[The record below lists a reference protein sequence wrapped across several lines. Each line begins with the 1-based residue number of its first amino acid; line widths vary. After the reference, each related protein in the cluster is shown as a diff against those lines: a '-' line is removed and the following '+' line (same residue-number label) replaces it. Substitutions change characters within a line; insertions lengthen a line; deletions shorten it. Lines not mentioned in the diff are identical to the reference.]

1 MLYSKSACI
10 IVVFGYLGLLLVPAM
25 ALGQTLEEASQTS
38 KPERN
43 TDQLEHKLMIQGSDS
58 SNGISVEVITL
69 LGGIATTV
77 AAAFIAWHRERRT
90 PLPAEQEKI
99 IHDIVKA
106 WYNSSYLDVYKAIW
120 NDIQWND
127 IQRAS
132 QLKSDGICYSKS
144 DISIEEKIDYYWRGL
159 CIKEFKM
166 AYFSKRFR
174 LIAGNKSLPNDPN
187 DDKPLIEYLAK
198 KKTRLGLKNKKE
210 IEEIIQHIKTDT
222 EAEYHAWVQKA
233 LPEVA
238 EIAVTSALGP
248 NTTIH
253 EKDYDILVEKSLD
266 IIKRLMIF
274 YFLAED
280 RIVVETLIRS
290 KLTEKFLKLRDSK

>member
-1 MLYSKSACI
+1 M
-10 IVVFGYLGLLLVPAM
+10 VFGYLGLLLVPDL

-38 KPERN
+38 KPGRN
-43 TDQLEHKLMIQGSDS
+43 TDQLEHKSMIQGSDP
-58 SNGISVEVITL
+58 SNGISAEIITI

-77 AAAFIAWHRERRT
+77 AAAVAAAFIAWQRERRT

-99 IHDIVKA
+99 IQDIVKA
-106 WYNSSYLDVYKAIW
+106 WYNSSYLDVYKVIW

-132 QLKSDGICYSKS
+132 QLKSDAICYPKS

-166 AYFSKRFR
+166 AYFSERFR
-174 LIAGNKSLPNDPN
+174 LIAGNKPLPKDPN
-187 DDKPLIEYLAK
+187 DDTLLIEYLAK
-198 KKTRLGLKNKKE
+198 KKTRLGLKNEKE

-222 EAEYHAWVQKA
+222 EAGYHAWVQKA

-253 EKDYDILVEKSLD
+253 EKDYDILVQKSLD

-280 RIVVETLIRS
+280 PIVVETLIRS